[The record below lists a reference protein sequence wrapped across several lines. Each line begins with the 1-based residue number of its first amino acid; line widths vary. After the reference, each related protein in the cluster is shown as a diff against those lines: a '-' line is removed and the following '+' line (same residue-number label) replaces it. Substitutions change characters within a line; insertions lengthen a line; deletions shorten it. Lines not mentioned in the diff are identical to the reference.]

1 MKECIGKQIKTFS
14 FLKDRHGRERE
25 PEREPREMFAP
36 IELTDSI
43 QSWIPKRLKTIDT
56 CRSLADQLHK
66 HDKNV
71 HIAKVSGSSFS
82 IAGFVLI
89 AVGFGLA
96 PVTLGTSTIL
106 SAVGGAVCAG
116 GGTTAAGSSLAKIA
130 IFKTRLAQAQ
140 VIIDADRQAQESV
153 AKRLDELLRK
163 ESKLKRLKHLRKCF
177 KFSTNMLLLTHH
189 LGKCAKAGSRA
200 AAAAGSDGAEAALRS
215 IGIAGNAARIG
226 MFTFSAVLLPFDIYT
241 LVTSAMNIKSHGEDE
256 PEEVKRL
263 KDKADELERE
273 LNEWLEFVY
282 ELNST
287 HMEEDSVDVTR
298 QCGLTV
304 WN

>member
-1 MKECIGKQIKTFS
+1 M
-14 FLKDRHGRERE
+14 
-25 PEREPREMFAP
+25 
-36 IELTDSI
+36 
-43 QSWIPKRLKTIDT
+43 
-56 CRSLADQLHK
+56 
-66 HDKNV
+66 
-71 HIAKVSGSSFS
+71 
-82 IAGFVLI
+82 I

-106 SAVGGAVCAG
+106 SAVGGAMCAG
-116 GGTTAAGSSLAKIA
+116 GGTTAAGSSLIRNR
-130 IFKTRLAQAQ
+130 IFKKKLAKAQ
-140 VIIDADRQAQESV
+140 EIIDADRQAQESV
-153 AKRLDELLRK
+153 QKLLNELYREVSTLSVGDALDGLSYNKNLVFLIK
-163 ESKLKRLKHLRKCF
+163 NLVDIGKL
-177 KFSTNMLLLTHH
+177 
-189 LGKCAKAGSRA
+189 AKAGTRA
-200 AAAAGSDGAEAALRS
+200 AATAGSEGAEAVLRT

-241 LVTSAMNIKSHGEDE
+241 LVTSAMKIKSHGEDE

-304 WN
+304 